1 MSKISDVA
9 IPLDAVQPAEYDF
22 IPKKRETMIAFDDAQ
37 MDFILDYQEEHG
49 FETVQDAIIHAIDVT
64 RFDGVNP

>member
-1 MSKISDVA
+1 MSEHGEHEN
-9 IPLDAVQPAEYDF
+9 L
-22 IPKKRETMIAFDDAQ
+22 IAFDDAQ